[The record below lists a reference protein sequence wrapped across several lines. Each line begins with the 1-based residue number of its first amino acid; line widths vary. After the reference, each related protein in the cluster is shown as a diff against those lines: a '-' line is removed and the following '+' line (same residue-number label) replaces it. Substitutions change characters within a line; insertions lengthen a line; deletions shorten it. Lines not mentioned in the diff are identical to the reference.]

1 MNLGTYLLFN
11 IKMYWMI
18 RNIYAHMQK
27 EIRKGANTFS
37 LHCLSPCENFG
48 SITKLFFIYF
58 NYKNHPYSI

>member
-1 MNLGTYLLFN
+1 
-11 IKMYWMI
+11 MI

-48 SITKLFFIYF
+48 SITKLFFKFILTTKIILIQYNF
-58 NYKNHPYSI
+58 LP